1 MLIDALVKHLT
12 AEAARCSSPS
22 TFQPSVIVLSSNVAS
37 RVRMMININADGQ
50 IGWTWA
56 RYARW
61 RRDQR
66 IERARVRRAKRGHR

>member
-1 MLIDALVKHLT
+1 MLPEALMKHLIGQ
-12 AEAARCSSPS
+12 AARCSSPS
-22 TFQPSVIVLSSNVAS
+22 TFRQNVLVLSRTIAAMLNVNS
-37 RVRMMININADGQ
+37 DLHVGRS
-50 IGWTWA
+50 WS

>member
-1 MLIDALVKHLT
+1 MLPEAILKHLT
-12 AEAARCSSPS
+12 AEAARCPS
-22 TFQPSVIVLSSNVAS
+22 TFQPSVLVVSGRLLSILTSVTNE
-37 RVRMMININADGQ
+37 NADLH
-50 IGWTWA
+50 IGRSWS

>member
-1 MLIDALVKHLT
+1 MLPEALMKHLIGQ
-12 AEAARCSSPS
+12 AARCSSPS
-22 TFQPSVIVLSSNVAS
+22 TFRPNALVLSRTIAAMAG
-37 RVRMMININADGQ
+37 MMLNENADLHVGRS
-50 IGWTWA
+50 WS